1 MAPELLSSDSPQ
13 TRYSSAIDMYAV
25 GILIN
30 ALWSQE
36 KPYKNVPFG
45 ALKLLQEVA
54 EGYRPAIRADI
65 PPSFKELA
73 EKCWVTEP
81 AERLSA
87 EQLLSLGG
95 LSPPLDATSP
105 ASVPAGGTALGG
117 SGSDRSMMLQGGSS
131 SGGRQQMD
139 ELLRQY

>member
-1 MAPELLSSDSPQ
+1 
-13 TRYSSAIDMYAV
+13 MYAV

-36 KPYKNVPFG
+36 KPYKNVQFG

-65 PPSFKELA
+65 PPRFKELA

-81 AERLSA
+81 AQRLSA
-87 EQLLSLGG
+87 EQLLSLGR
-95 LSPPLDATSP
+95 LSPPFAAAPAPAP

-117 SGSDRSMMLQGGSS
+117 SGSGSGSDQSLLGGSS
-131 SGGRQQMD
+131 SGGRQRME